1 MDDKIVNSIAL
12 HQMTIK
18 ELEEIKKNVKENI
31 DDTVRFRIE
40 TRLAFGGWDPYIARV
55 KNKLEVSP
63 RTMLL
68 ILDEAKAKEKEKI
81 DKLIDMAID
90 HKVRGIMEKRI
101 NKEET

>member
-40 TRLAFGGWDPYIARV
+40 TRLAFGRMGPLY
-55 KNKLEVSP
+55 S
-63 RTMLL
+63 
-68 ILDEAKAKEKEKI
+68 
-81 DKLIDMAID
+81 
-90 HKVRGIMEKRI
+90 
-101 NKEET
+101 